1 MNLTLPLASLLIL
14 CACSP
19 HPFSPPGRTLP
30 LETAA
35 AVGAGNTGV
44 QLEGGISTEVL
55 GPGVVHAT
63 ARVRH
68 GVGEQTDIN
77 AEGNFVYYIDDD
89 EQVEAHRGIYSGRIG
104 VKHAFGQHFALTGG
118 LAAGGSAGGGFFSP
132 DFGFIGSFENPYVV
146 PFVSGRM
153 VLSVPMGARGVE
165 FFDDGVAFTQSPQLT
180 YGYAVGTGVRVPVGP
195 MSKPLRPALLVGFG
209 ITQIFDGEED
219 TGFMGVNLG
228 FEMTI

>member
-1 MNLTLPLASLLIL
+1 MDLKLPLSVALIL
-14 CACSP
+14 TACSP
-19 HPFSPPGRTLP
+19 HAFSPPGRTLP

-68 GVGEQTDIN
+68 GVGEQTDV
-77 AEGNFVYYIDDD
+77 NFEANLVFYIDDD
-89 EQVEAHRGIYSGRIG
+89 EQVEAHRGIYSGRFG

-118 LAAGGSAGGGFFSP
+118 VAAGGSAGGGFFSP
-132 DFGFIGSFENPYVV
+132 DVGFITSFENPYVV
-146 PFVSGRM
+146 PFVSGRL
-153 VLSVPMGARGVE
+153 VLSQPLGAREVE
-165 FFDDGVAFTQSPQLT
+165 FFDDGVAFTQSPQFT
-180 YGYAVGTGVRVPVGP
+180 YGYALATGVRVPVGP
-195 MSKPLRPALLVGFG
+195 MAKPLRPALLVGFG
-209 ITQIFDGEED
+209 LTQIFDGEED